1 MKVSWIYAREDGV
14 SAFRDL
20 DIPLKAADYGSLSE
34 VVPTEGVVFR
44 ETPVGGT
51 FDYHRP
57 ARRQFVVTLSGLA
70 EIEAGDGTKRRFGGG
85 DIMLAD
91 DTAGKGHITR
101 DLEGPRRSLFILV
114 PADFDF
120 SRWVV

>member
-1 MKVSWIYAREDGV
+1 MRVSWIYTRPDGK
-14 SAFRDL
+14 STFRDL
-20 DIPLKAADYGSLSE
+20 DIPLKSADYGSLSE
-34 VVPTEGVVFR
+34 VVPVEGVVFR

-91 DTAGKGHITR
+91 DTTGEGHITR
-101 DLEGPRRSLFILV
+101 DLEGPRRSLFLLV
-114 PADFDF
+114 SPAFDF
-120 SRWVV
+120 SPWAM

>member
-1 MKVSWIYAREDGV
+1 MKVSWIYAGPDGI
-14 SAFRDL
+14 SRFKDL
-20 DIPLKAADYGSLSE
+20 DIPLDAADYGSLSD
-34 VVPTEGVVFR
+34 VVPVEGLVFR

-57 ARRQFVVTLSGLA
+57 GRRQFVVTLSGLA
-70 EIEAGDGTKRRFGGG
+70 EIEAGDGTKRQFRGG

-91 DTAGKGHITR
+91 DTTGKGHITR
-101 DLEGPRRSLFILV
+101 DLEGPRGSLFIFV
-114 PADFDF
+114 PAGFDF